1 MNEWHDSLRLQD
13 ALQDMRDR
21 SEKWQMKQNTSIR
34 KFLSLTRGVAQ
45 DNTYGLN
52 ISGCRCVCNL
62 ERVDK
67 MKDSA
72 VVTD

>member
-1 MNEWHDSLRLQD
+1 
-13 ALQDMRDR
+13 
-21 SEKWQMKQNTSIR
+21 MKQNTSIR